1 MRDLLNKFL
10 TGSMVVGAA
19 LVVSA
24 CGGSENANTV
34 DNTTVTEM
42 DAMEP
47 VDGATNDV
55 TAMDGGNMMGGN
67 MSADANMTMD
77 TNSMSG
83 NMMSGNMSDANMM
96 SGNMSGGNMS
106 GNMMMTNTATGNM
119 TNAM

>member
-1 MRDLLNKFL
+1 MRDLLNKLL
-10 TGSMVVGAA
+10 TGSMVAGAA

-24 CGGSENANTV
+24 CGGSESANTV
-34 DNTTVTEM
+34 ENTTVTEM

-55 TAMDGGNMMGGN
+55 TAVDGAGANAMGGN

-77 TNSMSG
+77 SNMMSGNMSSG
-83 NMMSGNMSDANMM
+83 NMMSGNMTTTNTTTTT
-96 SGNMSGGNMS
+96 
-106 GNMMMTNTATGNM
+106 TNTATGNM

>member
-1 MRDLLNKFL
+1 MRDLLNKLL
-10 TGSMVVGAA
+10 TGSMVAGAA

-24 CGGSENANTV
+24 CGGSESANTV
-34 DNTTVTEM
+34 ENTTVTEM

-55 TAMDGGNMMGGN
+55 TAVDGAGANAMGGN

-77 TNSMSG
+77 TNMT
-83 NMMSGNMSDANMM
+83 
-96 SGNMSGGNMS
+96 SGNMSGGNMMTN
-106 GNMMMTNTATGNM
+106 NMMMSNNMMMNTATGNM

>member
-1 MRDLLNKFL
+1 MRDLLNKLL
-10 TGSMVVGAA
+10 TGSMVAGAA

-24 CGGSENANTV
+24 CGGSESANTV
-34 DNTTVTEM
+34 ENTTVTEM

-55 TAMDGGNMMGGN
+55 TAVDGAGANAMGGN

-77 TNSMSG
+77 SNMTSGNMSSG
-83 NMMSGNMSDANMM
+83 NMMSGNMTTTNTTTTT
-96 SGNMSGGNMS
+96 
-106 GNMMMTNTATGNM
+106 TNTATGNM

>member
-1 MRDLLNKFL
+1 MRDLLNKLL
-10 TGSMVVGAA
+10 TGSMVAGAA

-24 CGGSENANTV
+24 CGGAESTNTV
-34 DNTTVTEM
+34 ENTTVTEM

-55 TAMDGGNMMGGN
+55 TAVDGAAAGGAMGGN

-77 TNSMSG
+77 TNMT
-83 NMMSGNMSDANMM
+83 

-106 GNMMMTNTATGNM
+106 GNMMSGNMSGNMTGGNMTGNM
-119 TNAM
+119 TNSM

>member
-1 MRDLLNKFL
+1 MRDLLNKLL
-10 TGSMVVGAA
+10 TGSMVAGAA

-24 CGGSENANTV
+24 CGGSESANTV
-34 DNTTVTEM
+34 ENTTVTEM

-55 TAMDGGNMMGGN
+55 TAVDGAAGGAMGN

-77 TNSMSG
+77 TNMT
-83 NMMSGNMSDANMM
+83 
-96 SGNMSGGNMS
+96 SGNMSGGNMMSNNMMGGNMS
-106 GNMMMTNTATGNM
+106 GNMTSNTATGNM

>member
-1 MRDLLNKFL
+1 MRDLLSKLL
-10 TGSMVVGAA
+10 TGSMVAGAA

-34 DNTTVTEM
+34 DNTTSVTEM
-42 DAMEP
+42 DSMEP
-47 VDGATNDV
+47 VDGTTNDM
-55 TAMDGGNMMGGN
+55 TAVDGAAGTGN

-83 NMMSGNMSDANMM
+83 GNMMSN
-96 SGNMSGGNMS
+96 
-106 GNMMMTNTATGNM
+106 NMMMNNMMMNTATGNM

>member
-1 MRDLLNKFL
+1 MRDLLSKLL
-10 TGSMVVGAA
+10 TGSMVAGAA

-24 CGGSENANTV
+24 CGGSESANTV
-34 DNTTVTEM
+34 ENTTVTEM

-47 VDGATNDV
+47 VDGTTNDMG
-55 TAMDGGNMMGGN
+55 AMDGATGSGN

-83 NMMSGNMSDANMM
+83 NMS
-96 SGNMSGGNMS
+96 S
-106 GNMMMTNTATGNM
+106 GNMMSNNMMMNTATGNM

>member
-1 MRDLLNKFL
+1 MRSLVNKLL
-10 TGSMVVGAA
+10 TGSMIAGAA

-34 DNTTVTEM
+34 ENTTVTEM

-47 VDGATNDV
+47 VDGTTNDMG
-55 TAMDGGNMMGGN
+55 AMDGTAGTGN

-77 TNSMSG
+77 TNAMSGNMSSG
-83 NMMSGNMSDANMM
+83 NMMSN
-96 SGNMSGGNMS
+96 
-106 GNMMMTNTATGNM
+106 NMMMNTATGNM

>member
-1 MRDLLNKFL
+1 MRDLLSKLL
-10 TGSMVVGAA
+10 TGSMVAGAA

-47 VDGATNDV
+47 VDGTTNDM
-55 TAMDGGNMMGGN
+55 TAVDGAAGTGN

-77 TNSMSG
+77 TNSMSSG
-83 NMMSGNMSDANMM
+83 NMMSN
-96 SGNMSGGNMS
+96 
-106 GNMMMTNTATGNM
+106 NMMMNTATGNM

>member
-1 MRDLLNKFL
+1 MRDLLNKLL
-10 TGSMVVGAA
+10 TGSMVAGAA

-42 DAMEP
+42 DAAGT
-47 VDGATNDV
+47 VDGTTNDM
-55 TAMDGGNMMGGN
+55 TAIDGANGMGN
-67 MSADANMTMD
+67 MSMDANAMDANMSSNM
-77 TNSMSG
+77 SSG
-83 NMMSGNMSDANMM
+83 NMMSGNM

-106 GNMMMTNTATGNM
+106 GNMMSTNTATGNM

>member
-1 MRDLLNKFL
+1 MRNLMNKL
-10 TGSMVVGAA
+10 MTGSMVVGAA

-34 DNTTVTEM
+34 DNTTVTGM
-42 DAMEP
+42 DSMEP
-47 VDGATNDV
+47 VDGTTNDM
-55 TAMDGGNMMGGN
+55 TAMDGANGMGN

-77 TNSMSG
+77 TNMTTG
-83 NMMSGNMSDANMM
+83 NMM

-106 GNMMMTNTATGNM
+106 GNMMSNTATGNM